1 MVYKTYLD
9 KNMFYI
15 LLFFEGNNMNIAIC
29 DDIKSCQEDIEK
41 HVKLYF
47 NDNKIPL
54 NIFKFDKTDSLLKS
68 KIIFDIVFLD
78 VELGEEN
85 GIEAG
90 KQLRLKNERLI
101 IFVVTAYNRYLD
113 DAFDLR
119 AFRFLTKPIQ
129 AERLYSALDS
139 AIELLDNTFVTFI
152 EAKTN
157 KRIKISV
164 REIIFIEIVNRKTK
178 ITTEKDVFLSNEK
191 ISYWKDRLSA
201 SYFAVPHS
209 SFVVNMNY
217 SAEYKRTELKL
228 KCKDKVYVIP
238 ISARNQSKFKKAY
251 FNFQSRN

>member
-1 MVYKTYLD
+1 
-9 KNMFYI
+9 
-15 LLFFEGNNMNIAIC
+15 MNIAIC
-29 DDIKSCQEDIEK
+29 DDSRSCQEDIKK
-41 HVKLYF
+41 HIEFYF

-54 NIFKFDKTDSLLKS
+54 NIFSFDTTEELLKS
-68 KIIFDIVFLD
+68 DIIFDIAFLD

-90 KQLRLKNERLI
+90 KELRIKNERLI
-101 IFVVTAYNRYLD
+101 IFVVTVHNRYLD
-113 DAFDLR
+113 DAFDLK

-129 AERLYSALDS
+129 AQRLYSALDS
-139 AIELLDNTFVTFI
+139 AIELLNNTFISFI

-157 KRIKISV
+157 KRIKIAV
-164 REIIFIEIVNRKTK
+164 REVIFVEISNRKTK
-178 ITTEKDVFLSNEK
+178 VTAENGVYFSNEK
-191 ISYWKDRLSA
+191 ISYWKDILSA

-228 KCKDKVYVIP
+228 KYKDNEYAIP
-238 ISARNQSKFKKAY
+238 IAAKNQSEFRKTY